1 MIVTFKD
8 TKTGAVAKSDYPFG
22 IWWWAEGNGSC
33 NCNRQSLFGI
43 EGLDCDDDKDWD
55 NDLQRFQAIDVED
68 HPEMSV
74 VQQLEEVNDGVR
86 EDLILKTKED
96 ILKAINH
103 GLY

>member
-1 MIVTFKD
+1 M
-8 TKTGAVAKSDYPFG
+8 
-22 IWWWAEGNGSC
+22 
-33 NCNRQSLFGI
+33 
-43 EGLDCDDDKDWD
+43 
-55 NDLQRFQAIDVED
+55 DVED

-74 VQQLEEVNDGVR
+74 VQQLEEVNDGLR